1 MKQKLIDFFKNY
13 NTPIKIIITFLLF
26 YIIFKYFIEFD
37 KLLEVIKD
45 INFFYILIATLLWP
59 LGQLLSAWKRNDIM
73 KEYGINLPFWKVF
86 QLYRV
91 GGFFSNF
98 LPTTFGGDGYK
109 FIYLNNIQKNKK
121 SEIFSSM
128 ILERGL
134 GFLGLIFFVVLF
146 SAFFVHDIY
155 QENFILFLMLIGLIF
170 SVIGVFAFI
179 FLNKNEINTNIEN
192 KIIQKFV
199 KLINTII
206 TFENKKVLFK
216 GFLISLVFTLLS
228 VVLTYLF
235 FLAVGYDISFLLICF
250 LYPIINMAGII
261 PISINS
267 LGVKEGLGIYLYGL
281 FSVPAEVALVQ
292 AFVGRIMQIIY
303 TSVGGIIYIFM
314 DKKSKS

>member
-1 MKQKLIDFFKNY
+1 MKSLIINFFKKY
-13 NTPIKIIITFLLF
+13 STLIKIIITFLLF

-59 LGQLLSAWKRNDIM
+59 LWQLLSAWKRNDIM
-73 KEYGINLPFWKVF
+73 KEYWINLPFWKVF

-91 GGFFSNF
+91 WWFFSNF
-98 LPTTFGGDGYK
+98 LPTTFGWDWYK
-109 FIYLNNIQKNKK
+109 FVYLNNIQKNKK

-134 GFLGLIFFVVLF
+134 WFLWLIFFVVLF

-155 QENFILFLMLIGLIF
+155 QENFILFLMLIWLIF

-179 FLNKNEINTNIEN
+179 FLNKNEINTSIEN

-216 GFLISLVFTLLS
+216 WFLISLVFTLLS

-235 FLAVGYDISFLLICF
+235 FLAVWYEISFLLICF

-267 LGVKEGLGIYLYGL
+267 LWVKEWLWIYLYWL

-303 TSVGGIIYIFM
+303 TSVWWIIYIFM